1 MRKLKVAGGPASA
14 SLTGL
19 EGAPSKLRLGG
30 GVPRSQTTQG
40 SGSRLIEYR

>member
-30 GVPRSQTTQG
+30 GVHRSQTTLG
-40 SGSRLIEYR
+40 PGSRLMECR

>member
-1 MRKLKVAGGPASA
+1 MRELKVAGGPAQA
-14 SLTGL
+14 SPANL